1 MSSDSSLTI
10 VTMSTKARGAT
21 KDMRKPTLSAGT
33 ICDRAIRRK
42 KRLKKYLN
50 WWKST
55 RGTKDHQLYLQ
66 LLMALP
72 GYPNFCFKSGVNL
85 ISLNCAKWVFI
96 RCRENLLYWDPNPLP
111 VLAGKLEI
119 HCPLNC
125 HQVGPVIRCSSP
137 LETGR
142 ISPYSFSIIIV
153 SA

>member
-33 ICDRAIRRK
+33 IYDRAIRRK

-85 ISLNCAKWVFI
+85 ISLNCAK
-96 RCRENLLYWDPNPLP
+96 
-111 VLAGKLEI
+111 
-119 HCPLNC
+119 
-125 HQVGPVIRCSSP
+125 
-137 LETGR
+137 
-142 ISPYSFSIIIV
+142 
-153 SA
+153 

>member
-33 ICDRAIRRK
+33 IYDRAIRRK

-85 ISLNCAKWVFI
+85 ISLNCTKRVLLGARRTYFTEIQIFFLFLLGSLRFVIGLNTTKSDLFIVLVLSKLDVF
-96 RCRENLLYWDPNPLP
+96 LL
-111 VLAGKLEI
+111 I
-119 HCPLNC
+119 HFQL
-125 HQVGPVIRCSSP
+125 
-137 LETGR
+137 
-142 ISPYSFSIIIV
+142 
-153 SA
+153 